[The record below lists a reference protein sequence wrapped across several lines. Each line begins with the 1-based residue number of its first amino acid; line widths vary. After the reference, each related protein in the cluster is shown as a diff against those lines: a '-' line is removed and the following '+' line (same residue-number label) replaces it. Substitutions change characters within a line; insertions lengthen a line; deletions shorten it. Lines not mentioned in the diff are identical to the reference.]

1 MLGDSAAWFVNFS
14 AWGIHTYT
22 GGRWRRKR
30 DNKSRRVRHS
40 FRRRKG
46 RETNTEEERQL
57 VEEKNWNGK
66 RRRRRIA
73 EASEIRRVGRRT
85 E

>member
-1 MLGDSAAWFVNFS
+1 MLGDSTAWFVNFS

-46 RETNTEEERQL
+46 RETNTAHL
-57 VEEKNWNGK
+57 Y
-66 RRRRRIA
+66 
-73 EASEIRRVGRRT
+73 
-85 E
+85 